1 MTKIESLKRGFRGE
15 LLFEEFEELTGL
27 IFGEEEVK
35 SLLEEWE
42 EELKEVDLYDEIDEE
57 TGYIDANRTTSEKI
71 MNFLKLT
78 KDTFHIITQCYE
90 GETEYW
96 ENRMAYVNRVSYLL
110 AIGNE
115 NPEVFFSEE
124 YHRENEK

>member
-1 MTKIESLKRGFRGE
+1 MTRIEKLKKGFKGE
-15 LLFEEFEELTGL
+15 LLFEEFEELTGM

-42 EELKEVDLYDEIDEE
+42 EELKEADLYDEIDRE
-57 TGYIDANRTTSEKI
+57 TGYIDANNTTSEKI
-71 MNFLKLT
+71 TKFLKLT
-78 KDTFHIITQCYE
+78 KDTFHIVTQCFE
-90 GETEYW
+90 GETEYF
-96 ENRMAYVNRVSYLL
+96 ENRMAYVNRMSYVL

-115 NPEVFFSEE
+115 NTDVYFSEE